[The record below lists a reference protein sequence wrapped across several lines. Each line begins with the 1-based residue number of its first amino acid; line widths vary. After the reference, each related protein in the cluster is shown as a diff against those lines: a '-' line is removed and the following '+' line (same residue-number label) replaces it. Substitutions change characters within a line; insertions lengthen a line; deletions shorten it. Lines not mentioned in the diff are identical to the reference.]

1 MEPNGPIV
9 IAYDGSVNA
18 RHAVE
23 RAGELFAGRP
33 ALVLHAWQPIE
44 LAAIR
49 RGVIG
54 MSATAA
60 ESEADAGAQALAEQV
75 AAEGAELARGWGLRA
90 EARTA
95 EAVDPVWDTII
106 RAADEAGAS
115 LIVLGSRGL
124 RGLRSLM
131 LGSVSHQVVHNAHQA
146 VLIIPMPQL
155 ADARREL
162 GRRQS
167 DAGRA

>member
-1 MEPNGPIV
+1 MESQQLIL
-9 IAYDGSVNA
+9 IAYDGSENA
-18 RHAVE
+18 RYAIG

-33 ALVLHAWQPIE
+33 AVVLHVREPVE

-54 MSATAA
+54 MSATGAEPEAA
-60 ESEADAGAQALAEQV
+60 ASAQTLAERV
-75 AAEGAELARGWGLRA
+75 AAEGAKLAREAGLDA

-131 LGSVSHQVVHNAHQA
+131 LGSVSHQVVHNAHQP
-146 VLIIPMPQL
+146 VLVIPIPQL
-155 ADARREL
+155 TEARRQF
-162 GRRQS
+162 GSRRS
-167 DAGRA
+167 GAVR